1 MNRVFYSESNI
12 EMFTDGHNQYIIP
25 VPSQLKLF
33 RDVVDDLSYTASFT
47 YNESGKIALVEYK
60 AYRHGDYIVYV
71 FHDKDEDMRDETNY
85 THMIELGRKGYTREA
100 LDKKKVFFGV
110 YVLMTN
116 DTTFPAKDI
125 FIWYKRR

>member
-25 VPSQLKLF
+25 VPSQLKLC
-33 RDVVDDLSYTASFT
+33 RDTVDDLSYTASFT
-47 YNESGKIALVEYK
+47 YDEPGKIALVEYK
-60 AYRHGDYIVYV
+60 ACRHGDYIVYV
-71 FHDKDEDMRDETNY
+71 FHDKDEDMRDEANY
-85 THMIELGRKGYTREA
+85 THMIELGRKGYTRKA

-116 DTTFPAKDI
+116 DTTSPAKDI
-125 FIWYKRR
+125 FMWYKRR